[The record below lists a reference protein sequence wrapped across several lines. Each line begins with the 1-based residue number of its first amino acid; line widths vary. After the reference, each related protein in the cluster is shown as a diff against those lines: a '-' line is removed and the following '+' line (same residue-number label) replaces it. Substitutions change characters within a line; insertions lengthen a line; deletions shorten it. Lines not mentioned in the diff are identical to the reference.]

1 MALFWPGGWAYC
13 RSVPVRLD
21 GYQTASQWEL
31 LPAGNRPGSISTV
44 GLKSVPVY
52 LALHTVVILQFP
64 QRPLFEMI
72 KVCK

>member
-31 LPAGNRPGSISTV
+31 LPAGNRPGAISTV

-52 LALHTVVILQFP
+52 
-64 QRPLFEMI
+64 
-72 KVCK
+72 